1 MNTLSAAINEAYN
14 FLSDIG
20 EVMSQNQFS
29 RQFMRKSDR
38 YMSWMRANEFQH
50 EPSIG
55 AVLAVYINLGE
66 ACNRLSANGNITAAD
81 RLETLMGMLWMAIK
95 EAVLT
100 SEPNRRP
107 KPASPIQ
114 HDAQHEDTLI
124 GERWS
129 ENI

>member
-1 MNTLSAAINEAYN
+1 MNTLSMAVNEAYN
-14 FLSDIG
+14 ILSDIG

-38 YMSWMRANEFQH
+38 YLSWMRANEFQH
-50 EPSIG
+50 EPSIE
-55 AVLAVYINLGE
+55 AVLTVYLNLVE
-66 ACNRLSANGNITAAD
+66 TCKRLAADGNSTAAD
-81 RLETLMGMLWMAIK
+81 RLETLGDRLWMAIM

>member
-1 MNTLSAAINEAYN
+1 MNTLSAAISEAYDV
-14 FLSDIG
+14 LSDIG

-50 EPSIG
+50 EPSI
-55 AVLAVYINLGE
+55 AAALAVYINLDE
-66 ACNRLSANGNITAAD
+66 ACNRLAADGNSTAAD
-81 RLETLMGMLWMAIK
+81 RLDTLIGMLWSRIK

-114 HDAQHEDTLI
+114 HDAHHADTLI
-124 GERWS
+124 GERWTG
-129 ENI
+129 NI